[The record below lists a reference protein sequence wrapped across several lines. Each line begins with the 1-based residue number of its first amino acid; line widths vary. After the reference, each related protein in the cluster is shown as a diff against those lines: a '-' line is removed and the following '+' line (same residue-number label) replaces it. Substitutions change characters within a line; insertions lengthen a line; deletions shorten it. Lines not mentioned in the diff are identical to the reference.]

1 MSGGWTVVNANTNKS
16 QPIQG
21 TSASGVAA
29 PFVADLPAS
38 QDPVQKFRVSNP
50 QSLIDTDF
58 EYGNQPTKWESI
70 NLTNQRASF
79 WYDPTAPITIT
90 GISGAG
96 TRVVTVTT
104 TTPPTLGTTVYI
116 QNSTNYAANGW
127 FYVDSVSAGVSFTYI
142 ADLTVNAGSIFDP
155 ARTYV
160 FSGNAYSQIGVSL
173 NSTTAFTYVG
183 TTITCTTTSAHGLN
197 VGNPIYVFNTTAST
211 NPPNGAWIV
220 TATPTANS
228 LQFVVL
234 NTPTGTIGNTANRT
248 TLYARPNGYVEQR
261 PFDGGVQ
268 FTSGALSPNSA
279 LIRQTRRYFRYQ
291 SGKGIQFSTGSNFK
305 AALYLNQITSS
316 GNTCT
321 VNCTY
326 PHNLTSGATVKVSG
340 ATDNAYNGTFPITVT
355 SDLVFT
361 YTALTTPTA
370 SPASG
375 GLGFGNPV
383 KVSPNSWYGGTSRLG
398 MLDLQNGM
406 FFEFDGQTMYAV
418 LRSSTNQLTG
428 TAAVTSGSAVITGQ
442 NTLWATQLM
451 PNDYIV
457 IRGSSYRVL
466 QINSNTSMLIVPEYK
481 GTTLTSGVIVSKTI
495 DYKIPQAQWADPC
508 DGTGPSGYN
517 IDLTR
522 MQMFYIDYS
531 WYGAGTVRY
540 GMRATN
546 GQVTYFTQI
555 QNNNIQTEA
564 FMRSGNLPAHYESE
578 CLSPSTILTAT
589 LQNSVGVGGF
599 VNAMKTTDFPPT
611 GVLKITQNGATGNV
625 EFIAYSTKTA
635 GGFFVSGRAQAGGQ
649 GTAQT
654 FTYSATAPICIELAA
669 GYSAPAL
676 SHWGSSVI
684 MDGRFDDD
692 KSLLFN
698 FGTRNAIAVAASASV
713 PILAIRLAPS
723 VDNGFTSVIGG
734 REIINRMQL
743 KLVQLG
749 LITTGPFLINLILN
763 GRPTGF
769 SGTFASPGGSSLAQV
784 AANTNTSATI
794 TGGESAAAAYTNT
807 NGETTLDLTQV
818 RDLGNSILGGGT
830 DNVVPATVANVYP
843 DGPDVLYVVANNVSA
858 SSITI
863 LSRLTWTEAQA

>member
-1 MSGGWTVVNANTNKS
+1 MSGGWTVVNSDTNKS

-29 PFVADLPAS
+29 PFVANLPSS

-58 EYGNQPTKWESI
+58 EYGNQPTKWETLS
-70 NLTNQRASF
+70 LTNQRASF

-90 GISGAG
+90 GMSGAG

-104 TTPPTLGTTVYI
+104 TTPPSLGSSVFI
-116 QNSTNYAANGW
+116 QSSTNYAANGW
-127 FYVDSVSAGVSFTYI
+127 FYVDSVSAGVNFTYI
-142 ADLTVNAGSIFDP
+142 ADLTIGAGSIFDP

-160 FSGNAYSQIGVSL
+160 FSGNPYSQIGVNL
-173 NSTTAFTYVG
+173 NSTVAFTYSG
-183 TTITCTTTSAHGLN
+183 TTITCTTASAHGLN
-197 VGNPIYVFNTTAST
+197 VGNPIYVFTTTAST

-220 TATPTANS
+220 SATPTANT

-234 NTPTGTIGNTANRT
+234 NVPTGTIGNTANAL

-268 FTSGALSPNSA
+268 FSSGSLSPNSA
-279 LIRQTRRYFRYQ
+279 IIRQTRRYFRYQ

-305 AALYLNQITSS
+305 AALYLDQITSS
-316 GNTCT
+316 GTTCT

-326 PHNLTSGATVKVSG
+326 PHNLASNATVTVSG
-340 ATDNAYNGTFPITVT
+340 ATDNAYNGTFAINVL

-361 YTALTTPTA
+361 YTALTTPNT

-383 KVSPNSWYGGTSRLG
+383 KVSPQRWFGSTARLG
-398 MLDLQNGM
+398 MLDLQNGVY
-406 FFEFDGQTMYAV
+406 FEFDGQQLYAC

-428 TAAVTSGSAVITGQ
+428 TAAVTNASAVVTGVS
-442 NTLWATQLM
+442 TLWATQLL

-466 QINSNTSMLIVPEYK
+466 QINSNTAMIVTPEYK
-481 GTTLTSGVIVSKTI
+481 GTTLASGVIISKTI
-495 DYKIPQAQWADPC
+495 DYRVPQSQWYDKC

-517 IDLTR
+517 LDLTR
-522 MQMFYIDYS
+522 MQMWYIDYS
-531 WYGAGTVRY
+531 WYGAGVVRY

-546 GQVTYFTQI
+546 GQVTYVTQI

-578 CLSPSTILTAT
+578 CTSPATSLTSTLSNVSGA
-589 LQNSVGVGGF
+589 GVF
-599 VNAMKTTDFPPT
+599 INVLNTNDFPPSGT
-611 GVLKITQNGATGNV
+611 IKITQNGASGNV
-625 EFIAYSTKTA
+625 EFINYSAKTT
-635 GGFFVSGRAQAGGQ
+635 GGFLISARAQTGGQ

-654 FTYSATAPICIELAA
+654 FTFSATAPIAVELAS

-676 SHWGSSVI
+676 GHWGSSVI

-698 FGTRNAIAVAASASV
+698 FGTRNSVTIASGAAV
-713 PILAIRLAPS
+713 PIIAIRLAPS
-723 VDNGFTSVIGG
+723 VDNGFTSVLGG
-734 REIINRMQL
+734 REIVNRMQL

-769 SGTFASPGGSSLAQV
+769 SGAFASPGGSSLAQV
-784 AANTNTSATI
+784 ASNTNTSASI
-794 TGGESAAAAYTNT
+794 IGGESAAAAYTNT

-830 DNVVPATVANVYP
+830 NNVVPASVANLYP
-843 DGPDVLYVVANNVSA
+843 DGPDILYVVANNVSA
-858 SSITI
+858 GSINI